1 MEFELPYDRSR
12 QETKE
17 MEIKISQLKEIKQKQ
32 KLNHLRNYVITL
44 PGLTWAFILQ
54 LNLNFLLLS
63 GYDQKTFDNS
73 FVSFRFDLISVQL
86 RIKLQ
91 LIIHVPSLH
100 FIIVD
105 FPPGPQRLRHYTQQI
120 SFHSFMLWN
129 YIRCISRDY

>member
-12 QETKE
+12 QKTKE

-73 FVSFRFDLISVQL
+73 FVSFRFDLISVQ
-86 RIKLQ
+86 
-91 LIIHVPSLH
+91 
-100 FIIVD
+100 
-105 FPPGPQRLRHYTQQI
+105 
-120 SFHSFMLWN
+120 
-129 YIRCISRDY
+129 